1 MRLIPEIIIMI
12 TRASYLKA
20 GILFAVSPVPATGA
34 VFLGHQSQHRDSSH
48 ILTGPGV
55 TVEWGPPQMGTQG
68 PYNFKNI
75 GDPVPIMLT
84 F

>member
-1 MRLIPEIIIMI
+1 MAATKEHPAHYIGPPWLPAAYPLR
-12 TRASYLKA
+12 SGYSA
-20 GILFAVSPVPATGA
+20 GT
-34 VFLGHQSQHRDSSH
+34 
-48 ILTGPGV
+48 GV